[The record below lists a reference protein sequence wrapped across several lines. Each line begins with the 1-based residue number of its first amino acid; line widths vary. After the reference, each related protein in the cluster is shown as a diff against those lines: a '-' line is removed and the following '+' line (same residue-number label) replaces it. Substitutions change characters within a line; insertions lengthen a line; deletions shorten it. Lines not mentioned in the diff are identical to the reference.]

1 MASLGYSPIV
11 HPHEVASNDVYQ
23 AWGEYTG
30 FPGLITGGLGALG
43 FNVVSQAGQVKSG
56 TSIFAASR
64 YGFALALLLEASVG
78 AMILATALTFIDPG
92 HKIEGG
98 LDESRFYLEHLE
110 KPALEFKGKML
121 ADYQPYMDPST
132 PLIQKQWF

>member
-64 YGFALALLLEASVG
+64 YGFALALLL
-78 AMILATALTFIDPG
+78 IPG
-92 HKIEGG
+92 TKLKEDWMSQDSIWN
-98 LDESRFYLEHLE
+98 
-110 KPALEFKGKML
+110 
-121 ADYQPYMDPST
+121 T
-132 PLIQKQWF
+132 